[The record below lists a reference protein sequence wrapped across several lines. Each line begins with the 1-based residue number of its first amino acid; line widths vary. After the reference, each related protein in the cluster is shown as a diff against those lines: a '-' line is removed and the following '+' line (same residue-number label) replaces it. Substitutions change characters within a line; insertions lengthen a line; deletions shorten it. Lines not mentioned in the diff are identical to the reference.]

1 MKTLIKLIVCLYIG
15 GTLTCCTNK
24 ESDPESLKARDGL
37 PNFFHKVSGSETV
50 KIVFLGGSITHHAGY
65 RVQTTEWLEKQYPNI
80 QFEVVNSAIGG
91 TGSDL
96 GVFRTDRDVLA
107 HDPDLVF
114 VEFAVNDAKTDSL
127 VICNS
132 MEGIVRKIRK
142 HNPETDICFLYTLN
156 QSMLDDV
163 EAGRT
168 YRSVRYMENI
178 AGYYGIPSV
187 DFSKDVM
194 SLSKKGELVFKGE
207 RDKDYSEKI
216 VFTND
221 GTHPTTDGGH
231 VIYTRTLTTALQRL
245 SGKSNGAAHSLPEP
259 LYAENYERAKMIP
272 AQDFPHTAGWKVVGE
287 DDKAFKYFQGSPAV
301 LPTAI
306 ASASPE
312 DAITIRFRGTRA
324 GIFDIIGPSSG
335 GITVSTDGNDPIYI
349 RRFDVYCGNRN
360 RTSYRLFEPLEEG
373 EHTVI
378 IRPDNR
384 AFDKE
389 EIYHSNP
396 KVIEEKEFFNEF
408 NAYIGNILLIG
419 EVAEK

>member
-1 MKTLIKLIVCLYIG
+1 MKTWIKLIICLCLG
-15 GTLTCCTNK
+15 STLTGCTDKDSN
-24 ESDPESLKARDGL
+24 SESLEPRNGL
-37 PNFFHKVSGSETV
+37 PNFFHKLSNNEAV

-65 RVQTTEWLEKQYPNI
+65 RVQTTEWLEKQYPTI
-80 QFEVVNSAIGG
+80 HIETVNSAIGG

-107 HDPDLVF
+107 HHPDLVF

-142 HNPETDICFLYTLN
+142 HNPHTDICFLYTLN
-156 QSMLDDV
+156 TPMLDDLK
-163 EAGRT
+163 AGRT

-178 AGYYGIPSV
+178 AEYYGIPSV

-194 SLSKKGELVFKGE
+194 SLLEKDKLVFKGE
-207 RDKDYSEKI
+207 KDVDYGKRI
-216 VFTND
+216 IFTND
-221 GTHPTTDGGH
+221 GTHPTTEGGH
-231 VIYTRTLTTALQRL
+231 VIYTQTLTTALKQL
-245 SGKSNGAAHSLPEP
+245 SKNQNDVAYSLREP
-259 LYAENYERAKMIP
+259 LYPENYERAKMIP
-272 AQDFPHTAGWKVVGE
+272 AQDLPHTVGWQVVQE
-287 DDKAFKYFQGSPAV
+287 DDKALKYFQGTPNV

-306 ASASPE
+306 TSNHPE
-312 DAITIRFRGTRA
+312 DAITIHFRGTRA

-349 RRFDVYCGNRN
+349 RRFDSYCGNRN
-360 RTSYRLFEPLEEG
+360 RTSYRLFEPLEDG

-389 EIYHSNP
+389 EIYGSNP
-396 KVIEEKEFFNEF
+396 KVIAETEYFNEF
-408 NAYIGNILLIG
+408 NAYIGNVLLIG
-419 EVAEK
+419 EVD